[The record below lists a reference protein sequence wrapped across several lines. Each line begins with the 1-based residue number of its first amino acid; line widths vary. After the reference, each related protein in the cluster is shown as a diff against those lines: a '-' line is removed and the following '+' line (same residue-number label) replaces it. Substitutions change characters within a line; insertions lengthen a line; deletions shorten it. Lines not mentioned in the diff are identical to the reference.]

1 MLTYSFASDCKD
13 YLVTLSGHTHAM
25 QMTFFGWS
33 PSRLIFKQD
42 KGLYSIDRQH
52 LYVNIGLG
60 ETIFPARIFARP
72 EITLITLKKINIMND
87 LLILL
92 AVSLAVSGLGWVYF
106 IYFFSIGYGFGISA
120 LAITIA
126 ALYFDVLTVPTA
138 LLCVVMFIF
147 GCRLGL
153 YLLTR
158 EKRSPEYKKIL
169 YGPDAAKKKP
179 LPVVIVVWIFCAL
192 LYVGQVSPV
201 AFYLANKASGAPVNE
216 IFPWIGVVMMAAGV
230 VLEAV
235 ADAQKS
241 AAKKVNKNRFVDTG
255 VYRLV
260 RCPNYLGE
268 LVIWTGSFIVCFG
281 ACCAWWQWVIAAI
294 GYIGIVYVMFSGARR
309 LEIRQNLTYGKD
321 PEYQAYVKKT
331 PILLPFVPIYSVE
344 KHKWLQA

>member
-1 MLTYSFASDCKD
+1 MEHY
-13 YLVTLSGHTHAM
+13 
-25 QMTFFGWS
+25 
-33 PSRLIFKQD
+33 
-42 KGLYSIDRQH
+42 
-52 LYVNIGLG
+52 
-60 ETIFPARIFARP
+60 
-72 EITLITLKKINIMND
+72 

-92 AVSLAVSGLGWVYF
+92 AVSMAVSGLGWIYF

-120 LAITIA
+120 LATTLAVVFKDLLTAPTIA
-126 ALYFDVLTVPTA
+126 
-138 LLCVVMFIF
+138 LCVIMFIF

-179 LPVVIVVWIFCAL
+179 LFVVIMVWIFCAL

-201 AFYLANKASGAPVNE
+201 AFFLANKAAGLPVNE
-216 IFPWIGVVMMAAGV
+216 VWAWIGAGLMAVGV
-230 VLEAV
+230 ILEAV
-235 ADAQKS
+235 ADAQKK
-241 AAKKVNKNRFVDTG
+241 AAKKRNPKRFVDTG

-268 LVIWTGSFIVCFG
+268 LVIWTGAYLVGFG
-281 ACCAWWQWVIAAI
+281 ACLNAWQWVVATI

-344 KHKWLQA
+344 RHKWLQA